1 MDGRGTTE
9 GWELTDKVNMLL
21 QNRII
26 EQATGVIAI
35 AKPSNDGGAV
45 VQSRG
50 RGSEKKGP
58 KTPNEA
64 NSWPEINNLTEKTN
78 PNEANKSFVLGVPP

>member
-1 MDGRGTTE
+1 
-9 GWELTDKVNMLL
+9 MLL
-21 QNRII
+21 KNKII
-26 EQATGVIAI
+26 EQAAGVIAI

-64 NSWPEINNLTEKTN
+64 NMFHGINYLTQKTN